1 MEKRQKRHAN
11 RIETMQK
18 KKYIIVV
25 AGGRGTRMGG
35 DVPKQFLPIAGST
48 VLMHTLERMAAAEP
62 EATLILAL
70 PHDQQAEWA
79 RLCKQYDYTRPHI
92 VTDGGDTRFHT
103 VSNALALVPNEALV
117 AIHDGVRPLV
127 SVDVVRQ
134 AFATAATMGSAIP
147 VMPVVESLRQVEG
160 STSHAVERSAFR
172 AVQTPQV
179 FHSTLLKGAYSVPFR
194 PDFTDDASVAEAAGH
209 NITLIDGN
217 RENIKITIPQDIA
230 LAEIILSQQ

>member
-1 MEKRQKRHAN
+1 
-11 RIETMQK
+11 MQR

-35 DVPKQFLPIAGST
+35 DVPKQFLPLAGST

-62 EATLILAL
+62 EAVLILAL

-79 RLCKQYDYTRPHI
+79 RLCEVYNYTRPHA
-92 VTDGGDTRFHT
+92 VTDGGDTRFQT
-103 VSNALALVPNEALV
+103 VCNALALVPNDALV

-127 SVDVVRQ
+127 AVDVVRE
-134 AFATAATMGSAIP
+134 AFATAATTGCAIP

-160 STSHAVERSAFR
+160 AASRAVERSAFR

-179 FHSTLLKGAYSVPFR
+179 FHSTLLKEAYSVPYR
-194 PDFTDDASVAEAAGH
+194 PDFTDDASVAEAVGH
-209 NITLIDGN
+209 SITLIDGN